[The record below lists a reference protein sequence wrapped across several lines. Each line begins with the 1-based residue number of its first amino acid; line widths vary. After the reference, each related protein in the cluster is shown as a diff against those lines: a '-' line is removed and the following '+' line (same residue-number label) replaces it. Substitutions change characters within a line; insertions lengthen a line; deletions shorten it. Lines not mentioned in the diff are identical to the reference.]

1 MERSGNDV
9 VDVNARR
16 VTAMNSLMNQ
26 LGRRAHLDH
35 ADSQGGTLGLQDMDS
50 RKSLVSNVLLS
61 LCVENLSNH
70 DLRFFRCT
78 SKACSQMEDFDNSSV
93 SGRILKEMNLK
104 SFWDDGVTVEHS
116 YIAGIGRKM
125 ENQFEPW

>member
-1 MERSGNDV
+1 
-9 VDVNARR
+9 
-16 VTAMNSLMNQ
+16 
-26 LGRRAHLDH
+26 
-35 ADSQGGTLGLQDMDS
+35 MDL
-50 RKSLVSNVLLS
+50 RKGIVSNALLS
-61 LCVENLSNH
+61 LCVENLANY

-93 SGRILKEMNLK
+93 SGGILQEMKVK
-104 SFWDDGVTVEHS
+104 SLWDDGVTVEHS